1 MAGGSH
7 ENPVCRDWRSYDGS
21 WLVGLACSLPL
32 VEMPH
37 LTRSGEDVN
46 GDQHEVKEPRQ
57 CTDDEGVDSVMSE
70 NSQPPSVQSM
80 SSSSVEETRRDRAAL
95 VTLPNSGVSRQVL
108 TLYDELCVGVTRP
121 PYGNQANHCVQFVEV
136 VQEGVNDQDD
146 TVLVRFD
153 PPFSCEFKCS
163 SSCICGLYPSRC
175 VFFLLHRF
183 VH

>member
-1 MAGGSH
+1 
-7 ENPVCRDWRSYDGS
+7 
-21 WLVGLACSLPL
+21 
-32 VEMPH
+32 MPH
-37 LTRSGEDVN
+37 LTRSDEDVN
-46 GDQHEVKEPRQ
+46 GDQHEVKQSLQ
-57 CTDDEGVDSVMSE
+57 CTDDEGVDLVMSE

-80 SSSSVEETRRDRAAL
+80 TSSSVDETRQDPAVR

-136 VQEGVNDQDD
+136 VQEGVKAQND
-146 TVLVRFD
+146 TLLV
-153 PPFSCEFKCS
+153 PLHAPFPCEFKCS

-183 VH
+183 VHGGLSVHSRI